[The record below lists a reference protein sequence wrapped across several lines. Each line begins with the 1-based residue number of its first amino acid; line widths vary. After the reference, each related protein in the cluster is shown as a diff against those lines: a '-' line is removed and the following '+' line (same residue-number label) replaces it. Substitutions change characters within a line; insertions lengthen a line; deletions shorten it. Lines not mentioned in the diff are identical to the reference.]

1 MSQYVISIDIA
12 KRRDFTAIQI
22 YRDTPELIRGDRAAN
37 APDRHFH
44 FQDLVYQFKGQDM
57 RYQDLAMHVVRL
69 VSDKKVA
76 NNNDLIVDGT
86 GVGVAVV
93 DIFRERGLNPIPIV
107 ATAGGTAKPVYADIG
122 SIFGNGTGEQLKGM
136 HTVSEWHVPKVEMVQ
151 AGQVAMEQRL
161 VRIAPNVNHLDDF
174 REQLQGFKG
183 RFNERTNYTR
193 YDAEDD
199 EVHDDFITCYLMAMW
214 WIRTKSENALAQRLT
229 GETDNVKWSPMD
241 RWRRNG

>member
-1 MSQYVISIDIA
+1 MSQYVVSIDIA

-22 YRDTPELIRGDRAAN
+22 YRDTPELIRGDKAAH
-37 APDRHFH
+37 APDRQFH
-44 FQDLVYQFKGQDM
+44 YQDLVYQFKGQDM

-69 VSDKKVA
+69 LSDKKVN

-107 ATAGGTAKPVYADIG
+107 ATSGGTARPVYADIG
-122 SIFGNGTGEQLKGM
+122 NIFGTGEQLKGM
-136 HTVSEWHVPKVEMVQ
+136 QTVSEWHVPKVEMVQ

-183 RFNERTNYTR
+183 RFNEKTNYTR

-199 EVHDDFITCYLMAMW
+199 DVHDDFITCYLMAMW
-214 WIRTKSENALAQRLT
+214 WIRTKSENTLAQRLT
-229 GETDNVKWSPMD
+229 GEKDNTTWSPMD
-241 RWRRNG
+241 RWRRDG